1 MDRNRRM
8 RSVMRLLTLATATM
22 ISGTTWSA
30 GMPPAMGGFDFAQFS
45 NGGPWAAPH
54 FRNWWRRETVAVTG
68 VTVMPGT
75 ASVAVGSTINLTATV
90 APENATSKWVFW
102 SSSDRSVA
110 RVRANGA
117 VRGVAAGTAII
128 TATTMGGAHK
138 ATSTVTVTA
147 PDGGDPQPVVV
158 TGVTVMPA
166 TATVNVG
173 ATTSLS
179 AVVLPAN
186 ASNKNLTWTSSNA
199 DIATVSANGVVTGV
213 AAGNATITVRTADG
227 GRTATSTITVTADQ
241 QTIPVTGVTVTPSAT
256 VALGATASLTATV
269 QPNNAT
275 NKAVTWN
282 SSNSNV
288 ASVSSTGLVTGVAE
302 GAATITVATVDGD
315 RTATSAITVTPAPE
329 PGKCSRKASVCTSP
343 AVTVS
348 DINVGVAVRGYG
360 QEGDTDPLPMAIAAM
375 PSGGSRLAWLG
386 TDNRVYVAKLDC
398 NDKMV
403 GTPASFPA
411 VDLQDLHAD
420 DNGGVVL
427 LTRNATNGGPDNC
440 GTGNLCGGTSSQCK
454 TMHMVR
460 FNDAGNVEWEQ
471 QVTNLSDKLAG
482 YDNGARFVWW
492 YQHHGRLAFD
502 GNKNYAAY
510 FGTAI
515 TVNNG
520 SCVDIHEG
528 DRMQVVDSSGSL
540 LSRHPD
546 SFEVGCSHAWQS
558 RMVWDPRTSHFTM
571 VCATDNACRIAQPNP
586 YRTVA
591 SGSCD
596 GTLFGGDLVLSSKPG
611 YWTAWSQGGQVR
623 LEHFTN
629 GASDTTINTGAR
641 SSHPHLVS
649 YGANRM
655 LLTWASGASMA
666 AQVFDSG
673 TGQTVGSE
681 FTIDAKDHNYQ
692 AFKAYPDG
700 SAAYPA
706 AGNNSTSIRVAR
718 VMPCG
723 N

>member
-1 MDRNRRM
+1 MSVTKAECFSSRFLAVSFFTIASAVGNVSAYADVSLKATGSDGKITLSWTTTDTLRAVQ
-8 RSVMRLLTLATATM
+8 VMRDTDANPVGRKRLAILPGKLRSYTDNAVVNGRQYWYWIKYTDISRNTGNSNAATAT
-22 ISGTTWSA
+22 A
-30 GMPPAMGGFDFAQFS
+30 GAVD
-45 NGGPWAAPH
+45 NGGTQPI
-54 FRNWWRRETVAVTG
+54 AVTG
-68 VTVMPGT
+68 VSVTPT
-75 ASVAVGSTINLTATV
+75 NASVAVGSTTA
-90 APENATSKWVFW
+90 
-102 SSSDRSVA
+102 
-110 RVRANGA
+110 
-117 VRGVAAGTAII
+117 
-128 TATTMGGAHK
+128 
-138 ATSTVTVTA
+138 
-147 PDGGDPQPVVV
+147 
-158 TGVTVMPA
+158 
-166 TATVNVG
+166 
-173 ATTSLS
+173 LS
-179 AVVLPAN
+179 ATVLPAN
-186 ASNKNLTWTSSNA
+186 ATNQSVTWSTSNVSV
-199 DIATVSANGVVTGV
+199 ATVSANGVVTGV
-213 AAGNATITVRTADG
+213 AAGSTTITARTADG
-227 GRTATSTITVTADQ
+227 GRTATSIVTVRADQ

-256 VALGATASLTATV
+256 VKVGAIASLTATV
-269 QPNNAT
+269 QPNNAS

-282 SSNSNV
+282 SDNSR
-288 ASVSSTGLVTGVAE
+288 AATVSSTGVVTGVAE
-302 GAATITVATVDGD
+302 GAAKITVATVDGD
-315 RTATSAITVTPAPE
+315 RTATSAITVTREPAPE
-329 PGKCSRKASVCTSP
+329 PGKCSRKASACTAP
-343 AVTVS
+343 AVTLS

-360 QEGDTDPLPMAIAAM
+360 QEGDTDPLPMSIAAM
-375 PSGGSRLAWLG
+375 PSGGSQLAWLG

-398 NDKMV
+398 NDKLV
-403 GTPASFPA
+403 GTPTSFPA
-411 VDLQDLHAD
+411 VDLQDLQAD

-440 GTGNLCGGTSSQCK
+440 GNGNLCGGTSSQCK

-460 FNDAGNVEWEQ
+460 FDDAGKVQWEQ

-502 GNKNYAAY
+502 GNSNYAAY

-528 DRMQVVDSSGSL
+528 DRMQVVNSSGAL

-558 RMVWDPRTSHFTM
+558 RMVWDPRTSHFVM
-571 VCATDNACRIAQPNP
+571 VCATDNECRIAQPNP

-611 YWTAWSQGGQVR
+611 YWTAWSQGEQVR

-666 AQVFDSG
+666 AQVFDSA
-673 TGQTVGSE
+673 TGQPVGGE
-681 FTIDAKDHNYQ
+681 FSIDANDHSYQ

-706 AGNNSTSIRVAR
+706 VGNNSTSIRVAR
-718 VMPCG
+718 VMPC
-723 N
+723 NN